1 MVGHRII
8 DLGDLSILCSTS
20 RIAEIRRR
28 VVEAL
33 EPGEEAVL
41 VTRDP
46 ETWYAITNLGDELG
60 YELIE
65 SSRDREGLYLARVRM
80 KKLA

>member
-1 MVGHRII
+1 MARLRTI

-20 RIAEIRRR
+20 RIGEIRRR
-28 VVEAL
+28 VVEIL
-33 EPGEEAVL
+33 KPGEEAVV

-46 ETWYAITNLGDELG
+46 ETWYALTNLGDELG

-65 SSRDREGLYLARVRM
+65 SSRDSEGRYLVRIRM
-80 KKLA
+80 KNS